1 MGFYLF
7 STQHHHNRRGVI
19 SFDPVV
25 DEVLGLISKQLA
37 VLPNIDALLLVGGF
51 SGSAYLKKRIEVRC
65 ISNVL
70 CFQPVSRARNFEPP
84 I

>member
-1 MGFYLF
+1 MRQCGVFFL
-7 STQHHHNRRGVI
+7 STQHRYNRCVI

-37 VLPNIDALLLVGGF
+37 VSPNIDALLLVGGF

-65 ISNVL
+65 ISNV
-70 CFQPVSRARNFEPP
+70 P
-84 I
+84 